1 MLAAAGWIAY
11 SSRLIS
17 HQLSLPAALPGE
29 RREVDKRAGKISY
42 YVAGQGSPLL
52 LIHSINA
59 AASAYEVAPI
69 FERELSAY
77 RVYAP
82 DLPGFGFSDRS
93 ARSYN
98 PRLYVDAVHD
108 MLDVIAMD
116 CDARPIDTL
125 ALSLASEFLTRAATE
140 RPERF
145 RSLAL
150 VTPTGFSR
158 DSAKLREPAGSTRE
172 IPGLYGFVTFPLWSQ
187 AFYDLL
193 VHRPSIRYFLRRTWG
208 SKQIDEGLARYD
220 YLTAHQPGAKNAP
233 YAFVSGRL
241 FSKDIRD
248 VYERLKQP
256 VWMPHG
262 TRGDFGD
269 FSEAG
274 WAESRSNWT
283 VQAFDTG
290 ALPYFER
297 PDEFLSAYEH
307 FLRIAGPLP
316 HSAHDTASR

>member
-1 MLAAAGWIAY
+1 ML
-11 SSRLIS
+11 
-17 HQLSLPAALPGE
+17 
-29 RREVDKRAGKISY
+29 
-42 YVAGQGSPLL
+42 
-52 LIHSINA
+52 
-59 AASAYEVAPI
+59 
-69 FERELSAY
+69 
-77 RVYAP
+77 YAP

-98 PRLYVDAVHD
+98 PRLFVDAVQD

-116 CDARPIDTL
+116 YDARPIDAL
-125 ALSLASEFLTRAATE
+125 ALSLASEFLARAATE

-158 DSAKLREPAGSTRE
+158 GSAKLREPGGSTRE
-172 IPGLYGFVTFPLWSQ
+172 IRGLYGFFTFPLWSQ

-193 VHRPSIRYFLRRTWG
+193 VSRPSIRYFLRRTWG

-220 YLTAHQPGAKNAP
+220 YITAHQPGAKNAP

-248 VYERLKQP
+248 VYERLTQP

-274 WAESRSNWT
+274 WAEASSNGRCRRLILARCRTSSGRTISSRRTS
-283 VQAFDTG
+283 AF
-290 ALPYFER
+290 
-297 PDEFLSAYEH
+297 
-307 FLRIAGPLP
+307 
-316 HSAHDTASR
+316 